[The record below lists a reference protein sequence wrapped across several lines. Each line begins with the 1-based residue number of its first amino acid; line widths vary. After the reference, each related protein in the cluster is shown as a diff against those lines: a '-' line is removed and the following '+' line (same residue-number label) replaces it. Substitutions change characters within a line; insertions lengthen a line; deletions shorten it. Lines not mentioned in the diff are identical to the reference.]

1 MKKNLKTL
9 FALLLMVLAV
19 VPALA
24 QRHFSMDIWQAK
36 APYKNAHADTARIHV
51 FLPDSKKAT
60 GRAVVICPGGG
71 YEHLAMQHEG
81 TDWAPFFNKMG
92 IATIVLHYRKPNG
105 NVKVPVSDAEEAMRI
120 VRRNAANWHINEQN
134 IGIMG

>member
-51 FLPDSKKAT
+51 
-60 GRAVVICPGGG
+60 
-71 YEHLAMQHEG
+71 
-81 TDWAPFFNKMG
+81 
-92 IATIVLHYRKPNG
+92 
-105 NVKVPVSDAEEAMRI
+105 
-120 VRRNAANWHINEQN
+120 
-134 IGIMG
+134 

>member
-81 TDWAPFFNKMG
+81 YDWAPFFNNMG
-92 IATIVLHYRKPNG
+92 IA
-105 NVKVPVSDAEEAMRI
+105 VPYAGRQS
-120 VRRNAANWHINEQN
+120 
-134 IGIMG
+134 